1 MAMEPLGSLMSV
13 QMQNIAPVETVK
25 PVVPEGT
32 DAAAQEVGAQLDAT
46 TAGVSSVRQKGD
58 EADSAGQQAGQQGQN
73 AQQAQQ
79 PSKEQMKDAVS
90 QMNKKMENSEA
101 IFGIH
106 EGTNR
111 VTIKIVDKDT
121 KKVIKELPPEKTLDM
136 IAKVWEMAGLLVDE
150 KR

>member
-1 MAMEPLGSLMSV
+1 MAMEPLGSVMSV
-13 QMQNIAPVETVK
+13 QMQQIKPVETVK

-32 DAAAQEVGAQLDAT
+32 DAAAQEIGAQLDAT
-46 TAGVSSVRQKGD
+46 TVGVASVQDKGD
-58 EADSAGQQAGQQGQN
+58 SADSAGQQAQAEKQG
-73 AQQAQQ
+73 QQ
-79 PSKEQMKDAVS
+79 PSKEQLKDAVS

-111 VTIKIVDKDT
+111 ITSKIVDRDS

-136 IAKVWEMAGLLVDE
+136 IAKVWEMAGILVDE

>member
-1 MAMEPLGSLMSV
+1 MAMEPLGSVMSV
-13 QMQNIAPVETVK
+13 QMQQLTPVETVK

-32 DAAAQEVGAQLDAT
+32 DAAAHEIGAQLDAT
-46 TAGVSSVRQKGD
+46 TVGVASVQEKGD
-58 EADSAGQQAGQQGQN
+58 GTDSAGMQNGQQAKQN
-73 AQQAQQ
+73 QQ

-136 IAKVWEMAGLLVDE
+136 IAKVWEMAGILVDE

>member
-13 QMQNIAPVETVK
+13 QMQNITPVETVK

-32 DAAAQEVGAQLDAT
+32 DAAARDIGAQLDAT
-46 TAGVSSVRQKGD
+46 TVGVASVQEKGD
-58 EADSAGQQAGQQGQN
+58 EADSAGTGN
-73 AQQAQQ
+73 QQAQQREQ
-79 PSKEQMKDAVS
+79 PSKEQLKDAVT

-111 VTIKIVDKDT
+111 ITIKIVDRDT

-136 IAKVWEMAGLLVDE
+136 IAKVWEMAGILVDE

>member
-13 QMQNIAPVETVK
+13 QMQNVTPVETVK

-32 DAAAQEVGAQLDAT
+32 DAAARDIGAQLDAT
-46 TAGVSSVRQKGD
+46 TVGVASVQEKGD
-58 EADSAGQQAGQQGQN
+58 EADSAGAQTQN
-73 AQQAQQ
+73 QQAQQKEQ
-79 PSKEQMKDAVS
+79 PSKEQLKDAVS
-90 QMNKKMENSEA
+90 KMNKKMENSEA

-106 EGTNR
+106 DGTNR
-111 VTIKIVDKDT
+111 ITIKIVDRDT

-136 IAKVWEMAGLLVDE
+136 IAKVWEMAGILVDE

>member
-13 QMQNIAPVETVK
+13 QMQSIAPVETVK

-32 DAAAQEVGAQLDAT
+32 DATAHEIGAQLDAT
-46 TAGVSSVRQKGD
+46 TVGVASVQEKGD
-58 EADSAGQQAGQQGQN
+58 GADSANPQSQQNQS
-73 AQQAQQ
+73 QQ
-79 PSKEQMKDAVS
+79 PSKDQLKDAVS

-136 IAKVWEMAGLLVDE
+136 IAKVWEMAGILVDE

>member
-13 QMQNIAPVETVK
+13 QMQSIAPVETVK

-32 DAAAQEVGAQLDAT
+32 DATAHEIGAQLDAT
-46 TAGVSSVRQKGD
+46 TVGVASVQEKGD
-58 EADSAGQQAGQQGQN
+58 GADSANAQGQQSQS
-73 AQQAQQ
+73 QQ
-79 PSKEQMKDAVS
+79 PSKDQLKDAVS

-136 IAKVWEMAGLLVDE
+136 IAKVWEMAGILVDE

>member
-1 MAMEPLGSLMSV
+1 MEPLGSLMSV
-13 QMQNIAPVETVK
+13 QMQSITPVETVK

-32 DAAAQEVGAQLDAT
+32 DATAQEIGAQLDAT
-46 TAGVSSVRQKGD
+46 TVGVASVQEKGD
-58 EADSAGQQAGQQGQN
+58 GNDSTGPQDQQKQS
-73 AQQAQQ
+73 QQ
-79 PSKEQMKDAVS
+79 PSKEQLKDAVT

-101 IFGIH
+101 VFGIH

-111 VTIKIVDKDT
+111 ITIKIVDRDT

-136 IAKVWEMAGLLVDE
+136 IAKVWEMAGILVDE

>member
-46 TAGVSSVRQKGD
+46 TLGVASVQEKGD
-58 EADSAGQQAGQQGQN
+58 GAGSSSAESQQG
-73 AQQAQQ
+73 AQSQQ
-79 PSKEQMKDAVS
+79 PSKEQLKDAVS

-101 IFGIH
+101 VFGIH

-136 IAKVWEMAGLLVDE
+136 IAKVWEMAGILVDE

>member
-13 QMQNIAPVETVK
+13 QMQTVKPVEVVK

-32 DAAAQEVGAQLDAT
+32 DAAAQEIGAQLDAT
-46 TAGVSSVRQKGD
+46 TVGVASVQEKGD
-58 EADSAGQQAGQQGQN
+58 GADSAGPGNQPAAQN
-73 AQQAQQ
+73 QQ
-79 PSKEQMKDAVS
+79 PSKDQMKDAVA

-136 IAKVWEMAGLLVDE
+136 IAKVWEMAGILVDE

>member
-13 QMQNIAPVETVK
+13 QMQSIAPVETVK

-32 DAAAQEVGAQLDAT
+32 DATAHEIGAQLDAT
-46 TAGVSSVRQKGD
+46 TVGVASVQEKGD
-58 EADSAGQQAGQQGQN
+58 GADSANAQGQQNQS
-73 AQQAQQ
+73 QQ
-79 PSKEQMKDAVS
+79 PSKDQLKDAVS

-136 IAKVWEMAGLLVDE
+136 IAKVWEMAGILVDE

>member
-13 QMQNIAPVETVK
+13 QMQSIAPVETVK

-32 DAAAQEVGAQLDAT
+32 DATAQEIGAQLDAT
-46 TAGVSSVRQKGD
+46 TVGVASVQEKGD
-58 EADSAGQQAGQQGQN
+58 GDSSSPQNQQKEN
-73 AQQAQQ
+73 QQ
-79 PSKEQMKDAVS
+79 PSKEQLKDAVA

-111 VTIKIVDKDT
+111 ITIKIVDRDT

-136 IAKVWEMAGLLVDE
+136 IAKVWEMAGILVDE

>member
-58 EADSAGQQAGQQGQN
+58 EADSTGQQTGQQGQN
-73 AQQAQQ
+73 AQNAQQ

>member
-32 DAAAQEVGAQLDAT
+32 DAAAQEIGAQLDST
-46 TAGVSSVRQKGD
+46 TVGVASVQEKGD
-58 EADSAGQQAGQQGQN
+58 GADSAGAQNQQAQQS
-73 AQQAQQ
+73 QQ
-79 PSKEQMKDAVS
+79 PSKEQLKDAVS

-111 VTIKIVDKDT
+111 ITIKIVDRDT

-136 IAKVWEMAGLLVDE
+136 IAKVWEMAGILVDE

>member
-13 QMQNIAPVETVK
+13 QMQNITPVETVK

-32 DAAAQEVGAQLDAT
+32 DATARDIGAQLDAT
-46 TAGVSSVRQKGD
+46 TVGVASVQEKGD
-58 EADSAGQQAGQQGQN
+58 EADSAGTGNQQAL
-73 AQQAQQ
+73 AQQQKEQ
-79 PSKEQMKDAVS
+79 PSKDQLKDAVTK
-90 QMNKKMENSEA
+90 MNKKMENSEA
-101 IFGIH
+101 VFGIH

-111 VTIKIVDKDT
+111 ITIKIVDRDT

-136 IAKVWEMAGLLVDE
+136 IAKVWEMAGILVDE

>member
-13 QMQNIAPVETVK
+13 QMQSVKPVETVK

-46 TAGVSSVRQKGD
+46 TMGVASVQEKGD
-58 EADSAGQQAGQQGQN
+58 GTDSAGMQNGQQAKQN
-73 AQQAQQ
+73 QQ

-136 IAKVWEMAGLLVDE
+136 IAKVWEMAGILVDE

>member
-13 QMQNIAPVETVK
+13 QMQSIAPVETVK

-32 DAAAQEVGAQLDAT
+32 DATAQEIGAQLDAT
-46 TAGVSSVRQKGD
+46 TVGVASVQEKGD
-58 EADSAGQQAGQQGQN
+58 GSDSAGPQNQQSQN
-73 AQQAQQ
+73 QQ
-79 PSKEQMKDAVS
+79 PSKEQLKDAVS

-136 IAKVWEMAGLLVDE
+136 IAKVWEMAGILVDE